1 MEIEIRNLCKT
12 YGTKLVLDNICMN
25 IPEGMYGLLG
35 ENGSGKTT
43 LMRILATVL
52 EPSSGSLRIDGTD
65 LRMKRKI
72 RQVIGYL
79 PQDFSVYPSM
89 RVEAAMDYL
98 GVLSEIPRS
107 VRRERTDFLLKRLNL
122 DTERRKRFKD
132 LSGGMKQRFGIAQ
145 ALLNDPKFLIID
157 EPTAGLDPE
166 ERNRFYDILT
176 ELAEHRSI
184 LISTHIASDVEAVCA
199 RAAVLSAGRLI
210 FQGSIQELVESGGG
224 SNLEESYLNMIRR
237 FREGG
242 AGR

>member
-65 LRMKRKI
+65 LRMKHKI

-98 GVLSEIPRS
+98 GVLSTRTY
-107 VRRERTDFLLKRLNL
+107 RETGPVHLHY
-122 DTERRKRFKD
+122 RKGQSCFK
-132 LSGGMKQRFGIAQ
+132 
-145 ALLNDPKFLIID
+145 P
-157 EPTAGLDPE
+157 
-166 ERNRFYDILT
+166 
-176 ELAEHRSI
+176 
-184 LISTHIASDVEAVCA
+184 ISLQTH
-199 RAAVLSAGRLI
+199 
-210 FQGSIQELVESGGG
+210 
-224 SNLEESYLNMIRR
+224 N
-237 FREGG
+237 
-242 AGR
+242 

>member
-65 LRMKRKI
+65 LRMKRRL

-79 PQDFSVYPSM
+79 PQDFSAYPSM
-89 RVEAAMDYL
+89 RVEAVMDYL

-122 DTERRKRFKD
+122 DTERRK
-132 LSGGMKQRFGIAQ
+132 
-145 ALLNDPKFLIID
+145 
-157 EPTAGLDPE
+157 
-166 ERNRFYDILT
+166 
-176 ELAEHRSI
+176 
-184 LISTHIASDVEAVCA
+184 
-199 RAAVLSAGRLI
+199 
-210 FQGSIQELVESGGG
+210 
-224 SNLEESYLNMIRR
+224 
-237 FREGG
+237 
-242 AGR
+242 